1 MTKKYKKHYI
11 YYNNSQRNV
20 SNPFKPQIATQ
31 KKKKNFKKYI
41 YRINIPGTLTFP
53 TFREV
58 ASKTTNYV
66 FLVLWHHVLLLLI
79 WL

>member
-1 MTKKYKKHYI
+1 MFQTHLNHRLWLK
-11 YYNNSQRNV
+11 
-20 SNPFKPQIATQ
+20 